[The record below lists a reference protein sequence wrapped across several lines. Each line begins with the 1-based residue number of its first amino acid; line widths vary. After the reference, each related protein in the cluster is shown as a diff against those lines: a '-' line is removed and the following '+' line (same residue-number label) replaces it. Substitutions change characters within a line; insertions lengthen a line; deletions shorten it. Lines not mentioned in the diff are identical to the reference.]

1 MRPYPNNSP
10 QAIARLLAM
19 FMITDGNMD
28 PRELDLLENV
38 NVYDLIGLPRK
49 QFAQVLVDYCD
60 DISDEAEQDGTIH
73 LLDTDRI
80 EFMLAE
86 VTDHNKRILT
96 CVLAMDISKS
106 DGTIS
111 DPEIVLLRHM
121 MKEWNISLEDLERQF
136 VR

>member
-49 QFAQVLVDYCD
+49 QFAQVLADYCD

-80 EFMLAE
+80 EFMLGE
-86 VTDHNKRILT
+86 VTDRNKRILT

>member
-1 MRPYPNNSP
+1 MRPYPINSP
-10 QAIARLLAM
+10 EAIARLLAM
-19 FMITDGNMD
+19 FMISDGNMD
-28 PRELDLLENV
+28 PRELDLLEKV
-38 NVYDLIGLPRK
+38 NVYDLIGLSRK
-49 QFAQVLVDYCD
+49 QFAQVLTDYCD

-80 EFMLAE
+80 ETMLAE
-86 VTDHNKRILT
+86 VTNPAKRILA

-121 MKEWNISLEDLERQF
+121 MKEWNISLDDLERQF

>member
-1 MRPYPNNSP
+1 
-10 QAIARLLAM
+10 
-19 FMITDGNMD
+19 
-28 PRELDLLENV
+28 
-38 NVYDLIGLPRK
+38 
-49 QFAQVLVDYCD
+49 VLVDYCD

-80 EFMLAE
+80 EAMLAE
-86 VTDHNKRILT
+86 VTDPNKRILT

-121 MKEWNISLEDLERQF
+121 MKEWNISLEDGTPVRAEPQGGFGHEACEPCARQASRPAF
-136 VR
+136 RRLCH

>member
-1 MRPYPNNSP
+1 MRPYPSNSP

-73 LLDTDRI
+73 LLDMDRI
-80 EFMLAE
+80 EFMLSE

>member
-1 MRPYPNNSP
+1 MRPYPSNSP

-49 QFAQVLVDYCD
+49 QFAQVLADYCD

-80 EFMLAE
+80 EFMLGE
-86 VTDHNKRILT
+86 VTDRNKRILT

>member
-1 MRPYPNNSP
+1 MRPYATNSP

-19 FMITDGNMD
+19 FMISDGNMD

-38 NVYDLIGLPRK
+38 DAYELIGLGRK
-49 QFAQVLVDYCD
+49 QFAQVLSEYCD

-73 LLDTDRI
+73 LLDGDRI
-80 EFMLAE
+80 ESMLAE
-86 VTDHNKRILT
+86 VTDPNKRILT

-121 MKEWNISLEDLERQF
+121 MKEWHISLDDLERQF

>member
-1 MRPYPNNSP
+1 MRPYPINSP

-19 FMITDGNMD
+19 FMISDGNMD
-28 PRELDLLENV
+28 PRELDLLEDV
-38 NVYDLIGLPRK
+38 NVYDLINLPRK

-80 EFMLAE
+80 EAMLAE
-86 VTDHNKRILT
+86 VSDPNKRILT

>member
-1 MRPYPNNSP
+1 MRPYPINSP

-19 FMITDGNMD
+19 FMISDGNMD
-28 PRELDLLENV
+28 PRELDLLEDV
-38 NVYDLIGLPRK
+38 NVYDLINLPRK

-80 EFMLAE
+80 EAMLAE
-86 VTDHNKRILT
+86 VTDSNKRILT

>member
-1 MRPYPNNSP
+1 MRPYPSNSP

-80 EFMLAE
+80 EFMLSE

>member
-38 NVYDLIGLPRK
+38 DAYELIGLPRK
-49 QFAQVLVDYCD
+49 QFAQVLADYCD

-80 EFMLAE
+80 EFMLSE
-86 VTDHNKRILT
+86 VTDRNKRILT

>member
-1 MRPYPNNSP
+1 MRPYPKNSP

-38 NVYDLIGLPRK
+38 NIYDLIGLPRK

-80 EFMLAE
+80 EFMLSE

>member
-73 LLDTDRI
+73 LLDMDRI
-80 EFMLAE
+80 EFMLSE